1 MYVKGRTDNPVLSSA
16 GLKCNIK
23 DFSVDI
29 SLGLDNI
36 GITGSYTN
44 NNLTNSF
51 GLKVDVAQFKV
62 GFEFSSIVSDGQNL
76 SVSDY
81 TNVSISGYVII
92 VALVVLATGQAP
104 DPSFTTS
111 PVPAF
116 G

>member
-1 MYVKGRTDNPVLSSA
+1 MHFKPAEDKTGLSVRPLA
-16 GLKCNIK
+16 YTETGFDEFPCC
-23 DFSVDI
+23 DI
-29 SLGLDNI
+29 LV
-36 GITGSYTN
+36 ITGSYTN
-44 NNLTNSF
+44 DNLTNSF
-51 GLKVDVAQFKV
+51 GLKVDVTQFKV